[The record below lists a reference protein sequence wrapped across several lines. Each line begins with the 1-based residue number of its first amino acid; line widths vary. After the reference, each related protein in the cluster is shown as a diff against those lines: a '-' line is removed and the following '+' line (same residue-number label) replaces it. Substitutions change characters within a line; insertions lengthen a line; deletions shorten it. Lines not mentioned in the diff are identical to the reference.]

1 MLNNNIAVS
10 RNSQSIDRRF
20 DARCCFHLG
29 FQASVTAYPSYDKHE
44 RYDPAGKFRAQ
55 AELAQ
60 RGLDEVLAARACKDE
75 PAE

>member
-44 RYDPAGKFRAQ
+44 RYDPAGKFRAKQ
-55 AELAQ
+55 NWHNE
-60 RGLDEVLAARACKDE
+60 GSMKS
-75 PAE
+75 